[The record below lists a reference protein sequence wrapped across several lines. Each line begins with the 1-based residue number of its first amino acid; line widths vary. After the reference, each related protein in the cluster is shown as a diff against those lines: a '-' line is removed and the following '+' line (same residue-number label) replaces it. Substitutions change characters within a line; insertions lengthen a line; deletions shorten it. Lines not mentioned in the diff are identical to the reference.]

1 MSAPGARFS
10 LGVNYWPRRSAM
22 AWWRRFDPGEVR
34 EDFARIAG
42 LGLDAVRFFL
52 RWDDFQPRPGALEPL
67 MLERLETVVALAA
80 EAGLRTMPTL
90 FCGHMSGVNW
100 LPPWSLDPGTPHGRF
115 RTIAGGAESP
125 YGIGDMYAGP
135 LLDAQLVF
143 ARAVGERLRAHP
155 AVIAWDLGNEFS
167 NLREP
172 ATPSA
177 AAEWSRRLTAALRD
191 SSELPVTAGTHGED
205 LTRDRNLRLASL
217 CAPFPFATMH
227 GYSVYS
233 GFARGRLDPEV
244 VPFLALLAAAFSFE
258 PVLFS
263 EFGNP
268 TCPPG
273 KRSPYERVA
282 LPDEPPNPTISP
294 DDPEL
299 AAYACL
305 SEDEIAAY
313 CTQVL
318 ERLHADGRLG
328 AYWWCWADYADELR
342 GEPPFDRAP
351 HELSFGIVRSDGSE
365 KPVAAAL
372 AAFARQQRRVL
383 PANDMPLISADY
395 YYRTLPSSTKTLYE
409 AFLGHVVQRRASL
422 G

>member
-1 MSAPGARFS
+1 VTAPAARFS

-22 AWWRRFDPGEVR
+22 AMWRRFDAGEVR

-52 RWDDFQPRPGALEPL
+52 RWDDFQPRPDTMEPL

-100 LPPWSLDPGTPHGRF
+100 LPTWSLDPNAPHGRF
-115 RTIAGGAESP
+115 RTIAGDAESP

-172 ATPSA
+172 ATPFA
-177 AAEWSRRLTAALRD
+177 AAEWSRRLSAALRE
-191 SSELPVTAGTHGED
+191 SSGLPVTAGTHGED
-205 LTRDRNLRLASL
+205 LTRDRNLRLATL
-217 CAPFPFATMH
+217 CAPFAFATMH

-233 GFARGRLDPEV
+233 AFARNRLDPEV

-282 LPDEPPNPTISP
+282 MPDEPPNPTISR

-299 AAYACL
+299 ASYACL

-328 AYWWCWADYADELR
+328 AYWWCWADYADALR

-351 HELSFGIVRSDGSE
+351 HELSFGIVRGDGSE

-372 AAFARQQRRVL
+372 AAFARRRPTVL
-383 PANDMPLISADY
+383 PANDMPMISAEY
-395 YYRTLPSSTKTLYE
+395 YYRTLPASTKTLYE
-409 AFLGHVVQRRASL
+409 AFLGYVAQRRGSL